1 MENLLSK
8 VLRGDQVLILF
19 CLVDLIILFLVCT
32 KCFFFFFLDGCSGF
46 LKFVLN

>member
-32 KCFFFFFLDGCSGF
+32 KCFFFFFWTVVQVFQNLF
-46 LKFVLN
+46 